1 MFSLE
6 HVLTVVITVAA
17 IAALVAAAR
26 LRPGPWTVPAA
37 RILALVI
44 LVNEASWWVWN
55 WAHGTFSLSYS
66 LPLHLCD
73 VAAFISVLALW
84 LRTPLLVELT
94 YFWGIAGTAN
104 GIIEPDVS
112 EHFPAFQFLQ
122 YFIQHGAIP
131 AAALF
136 LVVGLKIYP
145 RSWAVVQVFGL
156 TVALVVFD
164 AFANLLTDGNYF
176 YLRQPPGGSNLLE
189 LFGAWPRYI
198 FGGVLLAII
207 FLGLLDLPFK
217 ISALARARSKTERY
231 RRPA

>member
-44 LVNEASWWVWN
+44 FANEASWWVWN
-55 WAHGTFSLSYS
+55 WAHGSYSLSYT

-73 VAAFISVLALW
+73 VAAFVSVAALW
-84 LRTPLLVELT
+84 FRKQWLVELT

-104 GIIEPDVS
+104 GIIEPSIGD
-112 EHFPAFQFLQ
+112 HFPTFQFLQ

-136 LVVGLKIYP
+136 LVVGLKMYP
-145 RSWAVVQVFGL
+145 RPWAVVRVFGL
-156 TVALVVFD
+156 TLALVFFD
-164 AFANLLTDGNYF
+164 AFVNSLTDGNYF
-176 YLRQPPGGSNLLE
+176 YLREPPSGRNLLS
-189 LFGAWPRYI
+189 LFGPWPRYI
-198 FGGVLLAII
+198 FGGVLLAIV
-207 FLGLLDLPFK
+207 FLGLLDLPFR
-217 ISALARARSKTERY
+217 IADLARARSRTEPY